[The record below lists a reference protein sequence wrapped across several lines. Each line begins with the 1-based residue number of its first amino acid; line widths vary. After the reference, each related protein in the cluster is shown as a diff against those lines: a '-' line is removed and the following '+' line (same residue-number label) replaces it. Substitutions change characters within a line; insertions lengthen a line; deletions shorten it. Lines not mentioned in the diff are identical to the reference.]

1 MADEIKKGSAEQPK
15 SSKEKPAKAEKS
27 SKEKKEP
34 KAKKDSKG
42 GKDSSKQK
50 KGNIF
55 VRMGRA
61 IAKFF
66 KDERSESKKIVW
78 PDAKTVLKST
88 AVVIVVVAVLGV
100 ILWLIDTGL
109 SEGIGA
115 LVRLAERVG
124 SDAAAEGETTTAAA
138 GAMLSGLLGF

>member
-27 SKEKKEP
+27 SK
-34 KAKKDSKG
+34 AKKDSKS
-42 GKDSSKQK
+42 GKDASKQK
-50 KGNIF
+50 KANIF
-55 VRMGRA
+55 VRMGKA

-66 KDERSESKKIVW
+66 KDERSECKKIVW

-88 AVVIVVVAVLGV
+88 AVVLVVVAVLAV
-100 ILWLIDTGL
+100 VLWVIDTCL
-109 SEGIGA
+109 SEGIQA
-115 LVRLAERVG
+115 LVNLAGRVG

-138 GAMLSGLLGF
+138 GAMLSGLLRF